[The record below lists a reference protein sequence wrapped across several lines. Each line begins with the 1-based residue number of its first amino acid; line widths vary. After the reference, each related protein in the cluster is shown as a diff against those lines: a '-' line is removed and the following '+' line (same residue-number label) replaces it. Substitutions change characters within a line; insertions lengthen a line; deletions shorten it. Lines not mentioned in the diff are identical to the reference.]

1 MQITEALK
9 SAEQRLDTLR
19 VIQKIRVPSF
29 VRVIREIRVPSF
41 REDPRLSQSRMM
53 VEASSNTV
61 ELSV

>member
-9 SAEQRLDTLR
+9 SAEPRLDTLR
-19 VIQKIRVPSF
+19 VI
-29 VRVIREIRVPSF
+29 REIRAPSF